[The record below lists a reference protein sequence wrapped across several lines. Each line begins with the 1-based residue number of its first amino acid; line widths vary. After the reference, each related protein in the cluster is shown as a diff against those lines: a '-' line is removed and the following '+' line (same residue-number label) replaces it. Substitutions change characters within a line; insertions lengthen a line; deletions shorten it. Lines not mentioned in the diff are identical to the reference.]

1 MKIYYAHHMYKY
13 NTLIEKYEIELI
25 KKSLPEYEIINP
37 NGSID
42 PQKSEQEIMND
53 CFDLIDNSSTLVFSS
68 MNGVVGKGVHDE
80 VDHAIETKKDIYYIS
95 DNKLVEI
102 DSIKWNVIN
111 ESHRIY
117 ATLKFNKN
125 ESRKIK

>member
-25 KKSLPEYEIINP
+25 QKYLSEYEIINP
-37 NGSID
+37 NGSIN
-42 PQKSEQEIMND
+42 PQKSEHEIMND
-53 CFDLIDNSSTLVFSS
+53 CFNIIDNSSALVFSS
-68 MNGVVGKGVHDE
+68 MDGVVGKGVHDE
-80 VDHAIETKKDIYYIS
+80 VNHAIETKKDIYYIS
-95 DNKLVEI
+95 DNKLVKI

-117 ATLKFNKN
+117 ATIKFNEK
-125 ESRKIK
+125 KVGK